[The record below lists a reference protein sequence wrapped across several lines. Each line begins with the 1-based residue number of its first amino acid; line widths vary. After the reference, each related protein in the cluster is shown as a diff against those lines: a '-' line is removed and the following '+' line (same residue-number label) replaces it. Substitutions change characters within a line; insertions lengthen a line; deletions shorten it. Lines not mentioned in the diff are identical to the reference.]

1 MGDSIGSKIGAD
13 QAEELAEQVE
23 ADTTEQPDS
32 DAEKL
37 PGEGIH
43 PYDG

>member
-1 MGDSIGSKIGAD
+1 MGDSIGHKIGAD
-13 QAEELAEQVE
+13 QAEEIKEKTEDENAEQLDPGPE
-23 ADTTEQPDS
+23 TA
-32 DAEKL
+32 